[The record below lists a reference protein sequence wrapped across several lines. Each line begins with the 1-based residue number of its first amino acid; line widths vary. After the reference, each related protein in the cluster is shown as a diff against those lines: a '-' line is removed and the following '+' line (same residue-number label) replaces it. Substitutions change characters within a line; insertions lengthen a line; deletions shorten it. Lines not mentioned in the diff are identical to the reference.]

1 MTPTEKI
8 VNELRQEP
16 YWGEGMN
23 AISHWVGGLDVAIL
37 AVAELLRT
45 GQVCVRGRTVYLAPH
60 ERRRIW

>member
-16 YWGEGMN
+16 YWGEGMDSI
-23 AISHWVGGLDVAIL
+23 ARWVGGLDVAIL

-45 GQVCVRGRTVYLAPH
+45 GQVCVRERTVYLVPS
-60 ERRRIW
+60 ERRRPW